1 MIEAQKRKIFYGWW
15 IVLASTVICTFGFGI
30 GLYSFGVFF
39 KPMMGEFGWSRA
51 LTAAAFSMRRIEGGI
66 VSPIVGWATDKYG
79 PRPVIFVGGVLLG
92 LGFLLMFTVNSLLL
106 FYLFY
111 GVVISMGMSTC
122 LYLPNMAA
130 ISNWFVRK
138 NSRAISLL
146 TVGAGI
152 GGFVFPPLLTF
163 LIDRIGWRWS
173 FVLAGILIWLV
184 VLPLSLVIK
193 RRPEDMGLKPDGDTP
208 ESILSDGNLLRRNIG
223 TPNDLMNR
231 DHTLR
236 EALGSRTFWILIG
249 SFFLAGMNHPIIIV
263 HAVAAMTDLG
273 ISPADASY
281 VFGFMVLIS
290 IVGRLSFGWVGDFVS
305 KRYLIIITYILQGAG
320 IVVLMNSGDIRHV
333 YLWAIIYGVGFG
345 GGVPVRPALRAEY
358 FGRSAFAKIGG
369 IMSPIIMIGSF
380 SGPIVA
386 GYIFDRTGSYRTVFQ
401 ALIVLQILATIVMY
415 FARPSHP
422 PERGPSSCHAR
433 GKPS

>member
-1 MIEAQKRKIFYGWW
+1 MIETRKRHIFYGWW

-79 PRPVIFVGGVLLG
+79 PRPVIFTGGVLLG
-92 LGFLLMFTVNSLLL
+92 LGFILMYTVNSLIL

-138 NSRAISLL
+138 NTRAISLL

-152 GGFVFPPLLTF
+152 GGFVFPPLLTL
-163 LIDRIGWRWS
+163 LIDRVGWRWS
-173 FVLAGILIWLV
+173 FVLAGILLWLIIP
-184 VLPLSLVIK
+184 PLSLVIR
-193 RRPEDMGLKPDGDTP
+193 RRPEDMGLTADGDPP
-208 ESILSDGNLLRRNIG
+208 ESDLSDRDLLRLNVS
-223 TPNDLMNR
+223 TSTHVLSR
-231 DHTLR
+231 DYTLK
-236 EALGSRTFWILIG
+236 EALGSRTFWILIV
-249 SFFLAGMNHPIIIV
+249 SFFLAGMNHPIMIV
-263 HAVAAMTDLG
+263 HAVAAITDLG
-273 ISPADASY
+273 ISPGSAAY

-290 IVGRLSFGWVGDFVS
+290 IVGRLSFGWLGDFVS
-305 KRYLIIITYILQGAG
+305 KRYLIIITYVLQGAA
-320 IVVLMNSGDIRHV
+320 IYVLMNSSSMSHV

-386 GYIFDRTGSYRTVFQ
+386 GYVFDQTGSYRIVFQ
-401 ALIVLQILATIVMY
+401 ALIVLQILATVVMY
-415 FARPSHP
+415 FARPANP
-422 PERGPSSCHAR
+422 PEP
-433 GKPS
+433 